1 MGGHRMWGEGAQ
13 SVVALQ
19 KIHLNTQLDERERR
33 RWATDLDV
41 CKRSSECPYTVS
53 FYGALVYEVGGVGR
67 ERGCGMWVW
76 HVVLA

>member
-1 MGGHRMWGEGAQ
+1 MKCGEDMCC
-13 SVVALQ
+13 VVVVLQ

-53 FYGALVYEVGGVGR
+53 FYGALVYEVGGA
-67 ERGCGMWVW
+67 EEC
-76 HVVLA
+76 VLWACCVAAT